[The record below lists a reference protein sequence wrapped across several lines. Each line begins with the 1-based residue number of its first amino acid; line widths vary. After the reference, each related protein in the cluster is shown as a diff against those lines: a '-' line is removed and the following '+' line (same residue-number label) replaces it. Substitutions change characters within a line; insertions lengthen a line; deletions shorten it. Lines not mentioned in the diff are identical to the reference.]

1 MSILSLTYAEL
12 AERLGVSVDGARMK
26 VKRAGWP
33 KVKGNDGTM
42 RVTVEEAEL
51 TPTERS
57 PNVRPPFAEQPN
69 EQAVEQVRT
78 LEAHIATL
86 KEQVAA
92 VQDQLGKAETTAAQE
107 RGRADAERE
116 KVADLTAQLLK
127 ITGQMMELQQ
137 AHEADR
143 HRPWWRRLSGAL
155 QLAARSGS

>member
-1 MSILSLTYAEL
+1 MSILSLSYAEL

-26 VKRAGWP
+26 AKRAGWP

-57 PNVRPPFAEQPN
+57 PNVRPAFAEQRN
-69 EQAVEQVRT
+69 EQAAEQVRT

-86 KEQVAA
+86 KDQVTSMT
-92 VQDQLGKAETTAAQE
+92 DQIAKAEATTAQE

-127 ITGQMMELQQ
+127 LTADMMALQQ
-137 AHEADR
+137 AHQAER
-143 HRPWWRRLSGAL
+143 QRPWWRRLAG
-155 QLAARSGS
+155 